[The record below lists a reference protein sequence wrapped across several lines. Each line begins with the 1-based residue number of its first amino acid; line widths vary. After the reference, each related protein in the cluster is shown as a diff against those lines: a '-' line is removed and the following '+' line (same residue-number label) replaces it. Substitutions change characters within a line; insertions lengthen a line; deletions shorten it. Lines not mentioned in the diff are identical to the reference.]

1 MSRTVAT
8 AALVI
13 FAQASGVAALR
24 DDLAD
29 QILIQKAAH
38 TLVLLRAGKV
48 LKTYKVALG
57 SKPVGAKERQ
67 GDHKTPEG
75 KYFIDAKKN
84 PSQFYLALHIS
95 YPNAADKEK
104 ARKLGANP
112 GGDVEIH
119 GLGKK
124 FGYVG
129 SAHRLRDWTDGCI
142 AVTNEEIEEI
152 FRLVPVG
159 TPVEIRP

>member
-1 MSRTVAT
+1 MRISRATVLGLLLAAVPVATVAE
-8 AALVI
+8 
-13 FAQASGVAALR
+13 SP
-24 DDLAD
+24 AD
-29 QILIQKAAH
+29 QIVIVKSKR
-38 TLVLLRAGKV
+38 TLTLLRGGNV

-57 SKPVGAKERQ
+57 AQPLGAKDRQ

-84 PSQFYLALHIS
+84 PSRFYLALHIS
-95 YPNAADKEK
+95 YPNAADRAN
-104 ARKLGANP
+104 ARKLGLSA

-119 GLGKK
+119 GLGKE

-129 SAHRLRDWTDGCI
+129 SAHRLRDWTDGCV

>member
-1 MSRTVAT
+1 MFLATVMAIAPWCAGQDAADGILVEKSARTLT
-8 AALVI
+8 LLQHGKALKSFKI
-13 FAQASGVAALR
+13 
-24 DDLAD
+24 
-29 QILIQKAAH
+29 
-38 TLVLLRAGKV
+38 
-48 LKTYKVALG
+48 ALG
-57 SKPVGAKERQ
+57 GQPAGPKDRQ

-75 KYFIDAKKN
+75 KYFVDAKKN
-84 PSQFYLALHIS
+84 PSRFYLALHIS
-95 YPNAADKEK
+95 YPSAADRQK
-104 ARKLGANP
+104 ARKLGVSP

-119 GLGKK
+119 GLGKA